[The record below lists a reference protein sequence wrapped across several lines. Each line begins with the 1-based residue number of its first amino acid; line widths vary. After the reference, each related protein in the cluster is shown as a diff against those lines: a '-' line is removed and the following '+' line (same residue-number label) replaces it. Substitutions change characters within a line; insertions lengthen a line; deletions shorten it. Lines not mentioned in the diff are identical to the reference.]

1 MYVHGKSM
9 RVHNLV
15 LNQRTQILQVLCS
28 SGSAEPLEHVTDIL
42 LSQGELTWEDY
53 QSIHV
58 LGRPL
63 YANTRQLLDLVH
75 LKGESICRV
84 FLVALKQVLSAE
96 QLAGLSFPPY
106 WSSPEVREECQ
117 NTFCKILLTQRP
129 SLVSMLQHC
138 VDGALEALVT
148 SGHFT
153 STDCDEIHLPLYTPS
168 QQVQNITGCYL
179 CHFWCNNQPICL
191 CSCV

>member
-1 MYVHGKSM
+1 MCVQD
-9 RVHNLV
+9 LV

-42 LSQGELTWEDY
+42 LAQGALTWEDY
-53 QSIHV
+53 QSVHV

-63 YANTRQLLDLVH
+63 YANTRELLDLVH

-84 FLVALKQVLSAE
+84 FLGALKQVLSEE
-96 QLAGLSFPPY
+96 QAAGFLFPSY
-106 WSSPEVREECQ
+106 SSTPKVREECQ

-129 SLVSMLQHC
+129 SLVSTLQHC
-138 VDGALEALVT
+138 LDGALEALVT

-153 STDCDEIHLPLYTPS
+153 SANCDEIHLPLLTPS
-168 QQVQNITGCYL
+168 QQVQNMY
-179 CHFWCNNQPICL
+179 
-191 CSCV
+191 